1 MIENYAQEFSKKII
15 DNGLMDIKPKT
26 KEKSAETD
34 YQLVSSIR
42 YQLKQ
47 KGIKY
52 DWRNIIRIMNTQKEV
67 YSTIKTKSGSTIQL
81 KKCTRPT
88 VQTKEI
94 YTALSLK
101 HKPYNIK
108 KSVVP

>member
-1 MIENYAQEFSKKII
+1 MGWYLDMKIC
-15 DNGLMDIKPKT
+15 
-26 KEKSAETD
+26 
-34 YQLVSSIR
+34 VR

-47 KGIKY
+47 KGIKH
-52 DWRNIIRIMNTQKEV
+52 DWRNVIRIMNTQKEV

-88 VQTKEI
+88 AQTKEI

>member
-1 MIENYAQEFSKKII
+1 MEVFSYCFMPSYGHLIFRSSNE
-15 DNGLMDIKPKT
+15 DP
-26 KEKSAETD
+26 SALARD
-34 YQLVSSIR
+34 F
-42 YQLKQ
+42 
-47 KGIKY
+47 KGFTARK
-52 DWRNIIRIMNTQKEV
+52 M
-67 YSTIKTKSGSTIQL
+67 IKTKSGSTIQL